1 MQAQSHKKD
10 GTFRNAEEAVFRELA
25 AVLAGKPRLAQG
37 TVIEVPPGQKSS
49 AHANTTYMWTRKVRA
64 KTVTVALSREQSEAF
79 RQAIEANRRVEQALR
94 SLRELSQHALLET
107 LPGVPKRRS
116 SNPADSPPQTSKKG
130 LK

>member
-1 MQAQSHKKD
+1 MPAQSHKRAGQSRD
-10 GTFRNAEEAVFRELA
+10 AQEAIFRELA
-25 AVLAGKPRLAQG
+25 AVLAGKPLLVQG

-49 AHANTTYMWTRKVRA
+49 THANTTYMWTRKVRA
-64 KTVTVALSREQSEAF
+64 KTVTVALSREQSDAF

-107 LPGVPKRRS
+107 LPGVPKRPSNNTAGS
-116 SNPADSPPQTSKKG
+116 SSRTSKKG